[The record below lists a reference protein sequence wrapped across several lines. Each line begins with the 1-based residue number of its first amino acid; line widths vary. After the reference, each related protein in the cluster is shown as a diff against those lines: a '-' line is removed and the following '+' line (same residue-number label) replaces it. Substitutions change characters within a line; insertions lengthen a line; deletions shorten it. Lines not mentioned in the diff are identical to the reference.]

1 MNTKKTV
8 NAFTLVEMVIV
19 LIIASLI
26 VALSFT
32 VLDIVQRNL
41 GNISK
46 QFSVENN
53 RILLQ
58 SRLEANFLKYG
69 ESYYDRNKEQ
79 IVFRSNID
87 SIIYRLNND
96 FLIMEDD
103 TIDFKFQKIYF
114 MYHGDSIANGGFDA
128 IGTIQKESAKKIFCY
143 RVNDSKAYLN
153 GLESKNR

>member
-79 IVFRSNID
+79 IVFRNN
-87 SIIYRLNND
+87 IIYVLSLFIRRPKNILEIMRYFPTNQDSSHLAYRCSGRNKQFIFRIRLLN
-96 FLIMEDD
+96 
-103 TIDFKFQKIYF
+103 
-114 MYHGDSIANGGFDA
+114 
-128 IGTIQKESAKKIFCY
+128 IFEHT
-143 RVNDSKAYLN
+143 RDI
-153 GLESKNR
+153 

>member
-79 IVFRSNID
+79 IV
-87 SIIYRLNND
+87 
-96 FLIMEDD
+96 LI
-103 TIDFKFQKIYF
+103 
-114 MYHGDSIANGGFDA
+114 
-128 IGTIQKESAKKIFCY
+128 
-143 RVNDSKAYLN
+143 
-153 GLESKNR
+153 

>member
-79 IVFRSNID
+79 IVFRNNID

-114 MYHGDSIANGGFDA
+114 YDLY
-128 IGTIQKESAKKIFCY
+128 ES
-143 RVNDSKAYLN
+143 SKTDQIWYFSLFFK
-153 GLESKNR
+153 SKNQGFPINLSF